1 MATAYSFDYRFKV
14 EWEDL
19 APSLQSRFK
28 YPEDAVSSFQSDL
41 ANLQSQINQNKSD
54 ITDLRTKLLI
64 DLENKINA
72 GILAIPKKISEFTND
87 ADYQSGTQVTNTIN
101 ASLAAHNSDPNAN
114 PAAINKHNADDDAH
128 AENIDNRISNHND
141 DQNAHSALINN
152 KINDHNND
160 FLSHDA
166 MLTERF
172 KHRLRP
178 PLKRGTSYNVGDI
191 AFHDS
196 LPSYFYLE
204 CIQAGTTGT
213 AEPNFGGGS
222 N

>member
-1 MATAYSFDYRFKV
+1 MATAYSFEYRFKV

-28 YPEDAVSSFQSDL
+28 YPEDAVSNFQSDL

-87 ADYQSGTQVTNTIN
+87 ADYQTGTQVTNSIN
-101 ASLAAHNSDPNAN
+101 ANLTAHNSDPDAN
-114 PAAINKHNADDDAH
+114 PAAINKHNTDENAH
-128 AENIDNRISNHND
+128 ADNINNRITEHDNN
-141 DQNAHSALINN
+141 QNAHSILIDS
-152 KINDHNND
+152 KIKDHNND
-160 FLSHDA
+160 LSSHED

-178 PLKRGTSYNVGDI
+178 PLKRGTKYEVGDI

-204 CIQAGTTGT
+204 CIQAGTTGSS
-213 AEPNFGGGS
+213 EPNFGGGE
-222 N
+222 